1 MGEVDDQVL
10 IYVKKR
16 HRTFKVPTTISILLG
31 FFPSFHLCLASK
43 MLFLVKDKEY
53 DSTILGDRI
62 QTFQY
67 TKIIIGYSCHV
78 HLSPFFVSLER
89 KLKVI
94 LMPKTDAVKN
104 SKATWGTAA
113 IKTFHAVPFL
123 CYCCSFL
130 FSVHCSHQVTVFL
143 LGFYYFQA

>member
-1 MGEVDDQVL
+1 MIFPFVQYSL
-10 IYVKKR
+10 IFNFDLYMIWHYV
-16 HRTFKVPTTISILLG
+16 SILLKII
-31 FFPSFHLCLASK
+31 FPLTYHCLGLAIK

-53 DSTILGDRI
+53 DSTILRVTESKLSI
-62 QTFQY
+62 TLHS
-67 TKIIIGYSCHV
+67 TKIIIGYSCHTV

-123 CYCCSFL
+123 CYCRC
-130 FSVHCSHQVTVFL
+130 C
-143 LGFYYFQA
+143 